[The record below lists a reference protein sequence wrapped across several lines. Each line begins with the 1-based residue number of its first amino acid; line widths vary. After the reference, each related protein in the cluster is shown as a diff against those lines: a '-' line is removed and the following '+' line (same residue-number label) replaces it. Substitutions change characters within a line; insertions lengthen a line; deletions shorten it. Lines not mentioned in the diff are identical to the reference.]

1 VSSNVTTANIVMG
14 DFSKLL
20 VGLRQDA
27 LVEVSAFGDGFDTHS
42 VHLKVTWRG
51 DCALAQP
58 LAFYWLGGITT

>member
-1 VSSNVTTANIVMG
+1 MPDTQIIMG

-42 VHLKVTWRG
+42 LHVKCTWRG
-51 DCALAQP
+51 DVALAQAA
-58 LAFYWLGGITT
+58 AFHLLDGITT